1 MSIRNA
7 IKKSVGFVKEN
18 KVALLQVALMVGP
31 SVCSASTAMPWDSGI
46 TSLKDNL
53 TGPLPKA
60 GAVISI
66 AVGGTLY
73 AIGQSDISRMA
84 MKGAFGTAIAC
95 GAATLAGLF
104 GWSEGSGCIFF

>member
-1 MSIRNA
+1 MVVSKLIGKGVN
-7 IKKSVGFVKEN
+7 FVKEN
-18 KVALLQVALMVGP
+18 KTVLLQLTIMMAP
-31 SVCSASTAMPWDSGI
+31 SICSASTAMPWDSGI

-104 GWSEGSGCIFF
+104 GWTDGSGCMFF